1 MSRVAAH
8 PGIDAILFDLF
19 GTLVAIDGALLPRE
33 RFAEGE
39 AEYERVVTIPAL
51 EELLDGLT
59 PRPSRDQVF
68 EALKRVSIAMEKE
81 KKERGH
87 IELSSRER
95 FRRALCAL
103 ELEGAIDGL
112 AEEMSERH
120 MASLAAAVVCPRGR
134 RELIDGL
141 RRDYRVGLVSNFDHA
156 STAHAVLA
164 RNGLTELLDPIVI
177 SDDVGVRKPGSR
189 IFEIA
194 CEALGVDPSRCLYV
208 GDSYGPDVEGAT
220 GAGLQVVWIDSGDE
234 SHAPALGKIADVSE
248 LPAWLVGRSR

>member
-1 MSRVAAH
+1 MSRVAVH
-8 PGIDAILFDLF
+8 PRIDAILFDLF
-19 GTLVAIDGALLPRE
+19 GTLVSIDGALLPRE
-33 RFAEGE
+33 RWTEGE
-39 AEYERVVTIPAL
+39 AEYARVSTIPAL

-59 PRPSRDQVF
+59 PRPSRDRFV
-68 EALKRVSIAMEKE
+68 EALQRVSIAMTAE

-95 FRRALCAL
+95 FQRALHAL
-103 ELEGAIDGL
+103 ELEGAIDSL

-120 MASLAAAVVCPRGR
+120 MASLAAAVVCPGDR
-134 RELIDGL
+134 REILDRL
-141 RRDYRVGLVSNFDHA
+141 RGDYRVGLVSNFDHA

-164 RNGLTELLDPIVI
+164 RNGLTELLDTIVI

-194 CEALGVDPSRCLYV
+194 CEAIAVDPSRCLYV

-220 GAGLQVVWIDSGDE
+220 GAGLHVVWIDNGNE
-234 SHAPALGKIADVSE
+234 SHGPALGKIADVSE
-248 LPAWLVGRSR
+248 LPAWLSQL